1 MHLVQCLFRQTA
13 FLTVLRENSV
23 GVLHRCFPDLPT
35 PYTVIVDGRQTHTMK
50 TFHLTPT
57 TKNIIY
63 THQFPSD
70 FVVAPF
76 VRSLIFLTPIT
87 SRNLEVLAR
96 RVPESTFVYLNE
108 VDVDGYHKGISVVH
122 YEQGSKF
129 HEELQV
135 FVARHLHDQN

>member
-13 FLTVLRENSV
+13 FLTVLRENS
-23 GVLHRCFPDLPT
+23 LSDLPT

-63 THQFPSD
+63 THQFPRD

-76 VRSLIFLTPIT
+76 VRNLIFLTPIT

-96 RVPESTFVYLNE
+96 RVPESTSVYLNE
-108 VDVDGYHKGISVVH
+108 ADIDFEIYQRHKGISVVH

-129 HEELQV
+129 HEELQS